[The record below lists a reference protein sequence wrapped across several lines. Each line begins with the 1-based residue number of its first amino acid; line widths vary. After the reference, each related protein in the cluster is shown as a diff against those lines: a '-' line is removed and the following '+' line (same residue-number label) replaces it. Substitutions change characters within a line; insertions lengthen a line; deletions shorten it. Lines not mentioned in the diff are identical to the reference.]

1 MIPSLPVPLSNLT
14 FTLSSETFNIEP
26 DSVDYGGLTEFKDRA
41 NRRQKFMSYD
51 LEKINKSIAECLSG
65 SGTYEDLQRFRAEK
79 AEIEERA
86 YFDRIQTIKAE
97 ISALQAQRLADVETQ
112 KVLELDLQIASKE
125 LDKQAGILQEK
136 REIHADINGRLLL
149 MKFGFD
155 NNRLTTNEKKAEL
168 NDLIKNKITEQI

>member
-1 MIPSLPVPLSNLT
+1 
-14 FTLSSETFNIEP
+14 
-26 DSVDYGGLTEFKDRA
+26 
-41 NRRQKFMSYD
+41 MSYD
-51 LEKINKSIAECLSG
+51 LEKINEAIAECLSG

-86 YFDRIQTIKAE
+86 YFDRIQTIKDE
-97 ISALQAQRLADVETQ
+97 IAALQAQRLTDSATE
-112 KVLELDLQIASKE
+112 KALEFDLTNAAME
-125 LDKQAGILQEK
+125 VDRQAGILQEK

-168 NDLIKNKITEQI
+168 NDLIKNKITERI

>member
-1 MIPSLPVPLSNLT
+1 
-14 FTLSSETFNIEP
+14 
-26 DSVDYGGLTEFKDRA
+26 
-41 NRRQKFMSYD
+41 MSYD
-51 LEKINKSIAECLSG
+51 LEKINSAIAECLSG
-65 SGTYEDLQRFRAEK
+65 SGNYEDLKLLRAEK
-79 AEIEERA
+79 AEIEEKA
-86 YFDRIQTIKAE
+86 YFDLIQSLKTE

-168 NDLIKNKITEQI
+168 NDLIKNKVEQI